1 MSAEVSVVLLTLI
14 VLMFCYGI
22 INPRFSGSDFNKI
35 ALQDLLS
42 SIVVFGV
49 VGSTYY
55 GSGKAFTFFT
65 MELNWFWFTL
75 LVYAC
80 IESLC
85 FIWYKKR
92 YGIDFPS

>member
-1 MSAEVSVVLLTLI
+1 MSAEVSIVLLVLI
-14 VLMFCYGI
+14 VLTFCYGI

-35 ALQDLLS
+35 AMQDLLS
-42 SIVVFGV
+42 SLVVFGV

-55 GSGKAFTFFT
+55 GSGKIFTVFGFE
-65 MELNWFWFTL
+65 MDWFLFTL
-75 LVYAC
+75 VVYAL

-92 YGIDFPS
+92 YGIEFPR